1 MKRVGGARRKTRHIM
16 SKSVSERGKLHIKR
30 FLQTFEEGD
39 KVLLKAYPS
48 YQKGIFCLRF
58 HGRIGEVKGKLG
70 ECYKVNV
77 KDGNKVKE
85 CVIHPVHL
93 LCA

>member
-1 MKRVGGARRKTRHIM
+1 MKRVGGARRKTRYIM
-16 SKSVSERGKLHIKR
+16 SKSVSEKGKLHIKR
-30 FLQTFEEGD
+30 YLQGFEQGD

-58 HGRIGEVKGKLG
+58 QGRIGEVSSKIG

-77 KDGNKVKE
+77 RDGNKVKE

-93 LCA
+93 LRA

>member
-1 MKRVGGARRKTRHIM
+1 MKRIGGARRKTRFIM

-30 FLQTFEEGD
+30 FLQEFEQGD

-58 HGRIGEVKGKLG
+58 QGKVGEIKTKLG
-70 ECYKVNV
+70 ECYKVKV
-77 KDGNKVKE
+77 QDGNKLKE

-93 LCA
+93 LRA

>member
-1 MKRVGGARRKTRHIM
+1 MKRIGGARRKTRHIM
-16 SKSVSERGKLHIKR
+16 KKSVSEKGKLHIKR

-39 KVLLKAYPS
+39 KVLLKAYSS

-58 HGRIGEVKGKLG
+58 HGRIGEVSGKLG

-77 KDGNKVKE
+77 KDGNKIKN

-93 LCA
+93 LRA